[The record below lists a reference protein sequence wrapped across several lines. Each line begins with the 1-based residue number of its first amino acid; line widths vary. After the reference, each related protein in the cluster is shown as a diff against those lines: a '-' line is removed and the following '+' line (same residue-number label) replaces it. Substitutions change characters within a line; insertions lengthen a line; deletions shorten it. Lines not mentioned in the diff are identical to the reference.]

1 MSQPG
6 DQVVQIGSV
15 FINNVTTGEHDE
27 AVKSWLAEPS
37 AEGRYVCTPNVD
49 YVIRAGSDPVF
60 REAINNA
67 RLRVPDGMWI
77 VYASRLAGR
86 PLRGT
91 VTGRLILPRFA
102 EYCRDK
108 GLSLGLMGAGPGV
121 AAIAAERLKS
131 DYPGLAIVHAITP
144 PMPFVVGSA
153 EDAAIMAR
161 LRADPPALLF
171 VALGAP
177 KQEIWMNAHAAELA
191 PMVLIGVGAAL
202 DVVAGKVREAPQ
214 WMTRI
219 GLEWLFRL
227 VQEPRRL
234 ARRYL
239 WDDPRILGWAVA
251 TRLRGR
257 TRKAN

>member
-1 MSQPG
+1 MSG
-6 DQVVQIGSV
+6 TTSGVVQIGSI
-15 FINNVTTGEHDE
+15 FINNVTTEEHDE

-49 YVIRAGSDPVF
+49 YVIRAGGNPVF

-102 EYCRDK
+102 EYCRDN

-131 DYPGLAIVHAITP
+131 AYPGLTVAHTISP
-144 PMPFVVGSA
+144 PYPFAVGSA
-153 EDAAIMAR
+153 EDAAIMTQ
-161 LRADPPALLF
+161 LRAKPPAMLF

-202 DVVAGKVREAPQ
+202 DVVAGRVREAPR

-234 ARRYL
+234 AKRYL
-239 WDDPRILGWAVA
+239 WDDPRILVWAIA

-257 TRKAN
+257 